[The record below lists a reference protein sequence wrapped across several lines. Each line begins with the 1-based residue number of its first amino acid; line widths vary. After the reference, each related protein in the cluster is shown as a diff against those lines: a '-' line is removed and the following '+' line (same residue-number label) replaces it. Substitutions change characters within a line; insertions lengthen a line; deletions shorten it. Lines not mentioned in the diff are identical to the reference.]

1 MRVRRFLHLLLLLLA
16 GVLAWLTVMTW
27 RRPLPVMEAA
37 APSGGEK
44 DDPLPSAQMLTPE
57 MGKQF
62 AEAIADKD
70 LFSPSR
76 SRAPKEQSAPL
87 VAVPPPSHLKLVGVV
102 LSAEREEAFFA
113 DASQGGKVVRARK
126 GESVGSYYLALVT
139 PLRAVLTLGKDGAE
153 VNLDLLVVDSGTAAR
168 GPHLIPAVA
177 HPAAVRMQPGQ
188 VLPGGVVPT
197 RGGGPG
203 VPPVP
208 SPQNETQAIRQN
220 IQQLQQRLRQVRRQ
234 AAREA
239 ASNPEEGEGE
249 KEEEEE

>member
-1 MRVRRFLHLLLLLLA
+1 MRVRRFLHLLLLFMA
-16 GVLAWLTVMTW
+16 GVLAWQTLLAW

-37 APSGGEK
+37 AQSGREK
-44 DDPLPSAQMLTPE
+44 DDPLPSAQVLTPE

-76 SRAPKEQSAPL
+76 SRAPKEEGAPV

-102 LSAEREEAFFA
+102 LSADREEAFFA
-113 DASQGGKVVRARK
+113 DASQGGKVVRVRK
-126 GESVGSYYLALVT
+126 GESVGSYYLAHVT
-139 PLRAVLTLGKDGAE
+139 PVKAVLTLGKDGAE

-168 GPHLIPAVA
+168 GPHLIPAVVQ
-177 HPAAVRMQPGQ
+177 PAAVGMRLGQ
-188 VLPGGVVPT
+188 VPPAGMPA

-220 IQQLQQRLRQVRRQ
+220 IQQLQQRLRQIRRQ

-239 ASNPEEGEGE
+239 TRNPEEGEGE
-249 KEEEEE
+249 EEEE